1 MNLQSIE
8 AKSAALPLPLPQ
20 PEPLAEERPECPAC
34 ECGMRFI
41 GAKGLCLIWVCQT
54 CGHALIRRTEA
65 WEEEYGEQESLIF
78 LDELLG

>member
-1 MNLQSIE
+1 MNLQSI
-8 AKSAALPLPLPQ
+8 ANQNPALPLPLG
-20 PEPLAEERPECPAC
+20 EPLSEPRPECPAC

-65 WEEEYGEQESLIF
+65 WEEEERGGGFLL